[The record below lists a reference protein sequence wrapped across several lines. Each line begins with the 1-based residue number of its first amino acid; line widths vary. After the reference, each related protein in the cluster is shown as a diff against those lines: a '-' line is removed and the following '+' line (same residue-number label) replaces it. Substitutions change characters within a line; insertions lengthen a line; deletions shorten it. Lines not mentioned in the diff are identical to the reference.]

1 MRRKPRTASAAETAD
16 ITIIMGDTTMAE
28 PEVYLEK
35 LSAFSRMLRL
45 EGLSISPKETED
57 ASRLLITLGLD
68 DRNRVKTA
76 LRTVY
81 AKSREEQITF
91 DRVFDGFFIS
101 EEKMRQQAKE
111 QMEREKELQQHRQ
124 EAEEELQLNG
134 QPMDLDADQRE
145 TYAAMP
151 EEARQRLRNFM
162 DKYRGTAERN
172 PKLYGDFIHSVFARA
187 IMEQQMLMEN
197 AGLGGEEL
205 DPEIGILYRDISD
218 FKDTE
223 IPKAIG
229 IIQSVARQINGEL
242 SAKRKKSGH
251 SGKLDFRK
259 TIRKGLETGG
269 SFYRLRYRKKR
280 AHKKHLVL
288 LCDVSGSMVQFSE
301 FALRFIQ
308 SLNQVSESSRTF
320 LFSETMT
327 EADAFKLQNMDLFR
341 NFVKESGIYGRGT
354 DLGTALQQL
363 CTMQPAV
370 LNSATTLLILSDTK
384 TIDQPRAMRALV
396 EAKRQAGRVLWLN
409 PIPESKWQYVRSIQ
423 TMASICPMISCSTLR
438 ELAAACRRL
447 AQV

>member
-1 MRRKPRTASAAETAD
+1 
-16 ITIIMGDTTMAE
+16 
-28 PEVYLEK
+28 
-35 LSAFSRMLRL
+35 
-45 EGLSISPKETED
+45 
-57 ASRLLITLGLD
+57 
-68 DRNRVKTA
+68 
-76 LRTVY
+76 
-81 AKSREEQITF
+81 
-91 DRVFDGFFIS
+91 
-101 EEKMRQQAKE
+101 
-111 QMEREKELQQHRQ
+111 
-124 EAEEELQLNG
+124 
-134 QPMDLDADQRE
+134 
-145 TYAAMP
+145 MP
-151 EEARQRLRNFM
+151 EEARQKLKSYMEKF
-162 DKYRGTAERN
+162 RGTAERY
-172 PKLYGDFIHSVFARA
+172 PKLYGEFIHSVFARA

-205 DPEIGILYRDISD
+205 DPEIGILYRDISE

-229 IIQSVARQINGEL
+229 IIQTVARQINGEL
-242 SAKRKKSGH
+242 SAKRKKNGH

-280 AHKKHLVL
+280 AQKKHLVL

-308 SLNQVSESSRTF
+308 SLTQVSESSRTF

-363 CTMQPAV
+363 CLMQPAV

-384 TIDQPRAMRALV
+384 TIDQPRAVQALL

-409 PIPESKWQYVRSIQ
+409 PIPENKWKYVRSIQ

-447 AQV
+447 AQNR

>member
-1 MRRKPRTASAAETAD
+1 MAD
-16 ITIIMGDTTMAE
+16 PD
-28 PEVYLEK
+28 VYLEK

-45 EGLSISPKETED
+45 QGLAVSPKETED
-57 ASRLLITLGLD
+57 ASRLLIALGLD
-68 DRNRVKTA
+68 NREQTKTA

-81 AKSREEQITF
+81 AKSREEQLTF

-101 EEKMRQQAKE
+101 EEKMRQQAQQQMQRE
-111 QMEREKELQQHRQ
+111 QELQQHRQ
-124 EAEEELQLNG
+124 EAEEDLQLNG
-134 QPMDLDADQRE
+134 QPMDLDEKQRE

-197 AGLGGEEL
+197 AGTGSEEL

-223 IPKAIG
+223 IPKAIE

-242 SAKRKKSGH
+242 SAKKKAGGH
-251 SGKLDFRK
+251 TGKLDFRK

-308 SLNQVSESSRTF
+308 SLNQVSDSSRVF

-341 NFVKESGIYGRGT
+341 SFVRDSGIYGRGT

-363 CTMQPAV
+363 CTKQPAV

-384 TIDQPRAMRALV
+384 TVDQPRAMQALL

-409 PIPESKWQYVRSIQ
+409 PIPQNKWKYIKSVQA
-423 TMASICPMISCSTLR
+423 MAMICPMISCSTLR

-447 AQV
+447 AQS